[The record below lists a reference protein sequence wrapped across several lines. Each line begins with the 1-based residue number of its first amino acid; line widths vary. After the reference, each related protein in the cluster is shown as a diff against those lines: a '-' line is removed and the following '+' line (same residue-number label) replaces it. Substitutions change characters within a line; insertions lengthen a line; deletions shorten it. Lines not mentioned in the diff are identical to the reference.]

1 MSSQKLRVAEL
12 DFDSIK
18 ENLKEF
24 LRSKPEFTDYNF
36 EGSGLSIMLDVL
48 AYNTHYNAV
57 LANLATKEHFLDT
70 ATKRSTVSLHAK
82 RLSYVPVSATAPS
95 AIVNLE
101 VFPTGTPGTLTIG
114 RGATFNGRG
123 GNQVFT
129 FVTNEAKTV
138 QRSADGRYVFE
149 NLRIYEGAFQ
159 KFRYVFNENQNS
171 QSFQIP
177 SENVDTNLLTVKVQ
191 RSLTNTETE
200 VFNLANDIALV
211 KADSSVYYLKVNEQ
225 GFYEVYF
232 GDNVLGKRP
241 EDGNVVILEYVVTNK
256 TLANDISSFT
266 FADSVQG
273 NTNTLV
279 TLVQKAVGGA
289 EPEDLESIKFNAQK
303 QTQTQNRA
311 VVADD
316 YKALIPQIYPVDS
329 INVWGGESND
339 PPVYGKVFIAIRPKL
354 NAEVLTQTTKQ
365 FIKDKLIKE
374 KNVLTII
381 PEIIDPDFVDV
392 IVDSNVYYDDTIGT
406 VSAETVKFFVI
417 SSIADYSTN
426 NLNKFEKDLR
436 YSDLVAMIDEADPS
450 IVSNIT
456 NLRMRKGFL
465 PDFLTT
471 KKYSISYDNPIRE
484 SSNKLQSITSSKF
497 RVPGFNYDL
506 FFEDENGVMK
516 ISYRDENNVKLVYRD
531 NAGTVDYSLGK
542 IEFGAINIESSE
554 KELIEFTCIPLSNDL
569 FSIRDK
575 ILRIK
580 TENVNVNVIAE
591 EKDKTKRI
599 STPSI

>member
-12 DFDSIK
+12 DFDAIK

-129 FVTNEAKTV
+129 FITNEAKTV
-138 QRSADGRYVFE
+138 QRSADGRYIFE

-506 FFEDENGVMK
+506 FFEDDNGVMK
-516 ISYRDENNVKLVYRD
+516 ISYRNENNVKLVYRD